1 MLPVS
6 KSYQQ
11 LVQNVDH
18 SAYDRFHSLESVN
31 NKSLGLLSQIE
42 ITTREEAQS
51 QTQSNYCEEAFKPKI
66 APLKT
71 KLNHRLKNYQGVQ
84 ISRKILAL

>member
-11 LVQNVDH
+11 LAQNVDQ
-18 SAYDRFHSLESVN
+18 SAYDRFHSLESVVN
-31 NKSLGLLSQIE
+31 NKSLRLLSQIE
-42 ITTREEAQS
+42 ITTGEEAQS
-51 QTQSNYCEEAFKPKI
+51 QTQSNYCEEVFKPKI

-71 KLNHRLKNYQGVQ
+71 KVNNRLKTHQGV
-84 ISRKILAL
+84 